1 MKLARIERKRPKLDM
16 FKANDLFKK
25 CYEFRAKIIDFE
37 FENTKF
43 LMRKQN
49 AHEAANWLKLQMAEV
64 KTKCDRMY
72 KEQRV
77 LWLKERM
84 YEKCQL
90 LYIELQ
96 IKIDHRSPTI
106 QS

>member
-1 MKLARIERKRPKLDM
+1 
-16 FKANDLFKK
+16 
-25 CYEFRAKIIDFE
+25 
-37 FENTKF
+37 
-43 LMRKQN
+43 
-49 AHEAANWLKLQMAEV
+49 MAEI